1 MASIPQLS
9 ISSTDV
15 PLLYE
20 EKGHLS
26 QTHHSPYN
34 QNPSSQNKAPPPLSN
49 TPEPTYPEGGLL
61 AWSVVLGAF
70 SGISASIGIY
80 NSSGIFEAYVS
91 TELLPDLSKT
101 SIGWIFGIY
110 TFVTWFLGV
119 QIRPTA
125 LMVAERVCT
134 LWGIFALSRCT
145 EYYQALAF
153 SILNATGSSL
163 LVTPANASVAHWFNT
178 CRGLASGAAFVGGSF
193 GGVIFPL
200 LLQSLIPKIA
210 CPWSLRVLGLIL
222 LLLCDTS
229 VVLCRSRLPP
239 PSTTLTTIIHLAE
252 RLPFLAPL
260 PTPTNALIPLNP
272 SKSRLS
278 TNPSAGISALSRL
291 FAIRATAI
299 ASSMSVHVGTW

>member
-1 MASIPQLS
+1 M
-9 ISSTDV
+9 
-15 PLLYE
+15 
-20 EKGHLS
+20 
-26 QTHHSPYN
+26 
-34 QNPSSQNKAPPPLSN
+34 
-49 TPEPTYPEGGLL
+49 
-61 AWSVVLGAF
+61 
-70 SGISASIGIY
+70 
-80 NSSGIFEAYVS
+80 S

-101 SIGWIFGIY
+101 GIGWIFGIY

-119 QIRPTA
+119 QIGPTA
-125 LMVAERVCT
+125 LMVAEK
-134 LWGIFALSRCT
+134 
-145 EYYQALAF
+145 YYQALAF

-200 LLQSLIPKIA
+200 LLQSLIPKIG

>member
-239 PSTTLTTIIHLAE
+239 RNGAATTWRDTLSSHRSSWDGTGAMAVTTVGIVLTDLAYFIPVTYVPGYYFA
-252 RLPFLAPL
+252 RQDLGSGM
-260 PTPTNALIPLNP
+260 AL
-272 SKSRLS
+272 
-278 TNPSAGISALSRL
+278 TGEAA
-291 FAIRATAI
+291 FTY
-299 ASSMSVHVGTW
+299 